1 MESVK
6 SKSYV
11 NHIFYIDMLRV
22 LAIIAVLLMHTAG
35 HRSPNEVS
43 TIEWQICNIFDSGTR
58 WAVPIFV
65 MISGCL
71 FLDKNKEISIKKL
84 YRKNILRIIT
94 AYIFWSL
101 IYTLVFSTIKYYKL
115 LSMEGIINTIAGTL
129 KGGMYHF
136 WYIFLIIGLYI
147 SIPIFKRVIN
157 VISEKEL
164 KYWMILLF
172 VFSFVVPVLRILNI
186 FNNLF
191 GTNINYIN
199 MGILGGGYVFYFL
212 LGHYLASTS
221 FSKKML
227 ACIYILGALSFLST
241 IVLTGMIS
249 WIQGEEYT
257 FFRDNLTPNVMFMSI
272 AIFVFCKTHSTG
284 FAVYP
289 KIANIIAKIAS
300 LTFGIYL
307 VHEMILSNI
316 DMIRISLISP
326 LADICVIF
334 TATFVL
340 SSLIIYFISKIKRI
354 NKYLI

>member
-115 LSMEGIINTIAGTL
+115 LLMEGIINTIAGTL
-129 KGGMYHF
+129 KGGC
-136 WYIFLIIGLYI
+136 II
-147 SIPIFKRVIN
+147 
-157 VISEKEL
+157 
-164 KYWMILLF
+164 
-172 VFSFVVPVLRILNI
+172 
-186 FNNLF
+186 
-191 GTNINYIN
+191 
-199 MGILGGGYVFYFL
+199 
-212 LGHYLASTS
+212 
-221 FSKKML
+221 
-227 ACIYILGALSFLST
+227 
-241 IVLTGMIS
+241 
-249 WIQGEEYT
+249 
-257 FFRDNLTPNVMFMSI
+257 
-272 AIFVFCKTHSTG
+272 
-284 FAVYP
+284 
-289 KIANIIAKIAS
+289 
-300 LTFGIYL
+300 FGI
-307 VHEMILSNI
+307 
-316 DMIRISLISP
+316 
-326 LADICVIF
+326 F
-334 TATFVL
+334 F
-340 SSLIIYFISKIKRI
+340 
-354 NKYLI
+354 